1 MKAENTTPDRPAD
14 ISVFR
19 SGHSAGSERRR
30 LAAYKAT
37 VSKRNK
43 EPKVKFLRYCR
54 KYATVVSAC
63 DAVGVRTSTFYQWKR
78 DDPVF
83 AGQVKD
89 AEARVE
95 KLEQTAHERARKGLS
110 DSLTMFLLKH
120 LKPSVF
126 NPAIQTVSANVSLT
140 VSLTPDW
147 A

>member
-1 MKAENTTPDRPAD
+1 MGCYAAGRRNWSHLGVLLLTAGEGSVKAENTTPDRPAD

-83 AGQVKD
+83 AGQVK
-89 AEARVE
+89 A
-95 KLEQTAHERARKGLS
+95 GL
-110 DSLTMFLLKH
+110 D
-120 LKPSVF
+120 P
-126 NPAIQTVSANVSLT
+126 VS
-140 VSLTPDW
+140 
-147 A
+147 